1 MIYREARLDDIPEI
15 QDIRHSVLENRLSN
29 PALVTDQDC
38 EEYISRRGK
47 GWVSEKEGKLL
58 GFAIVDLTDDNL
70 WALFVR
76 PESEGRGIGKKLH
89 ELLLNW
95 HFSKNRDRIWLSTAP
110 DTRAEKFYRMQ
121 GWMEFGRKE
130 NGEILFEFFISLRKP
145 LSNNS

>member
-15 QDIRHSVLENRLSN
+15 QDIRHRVLENRLSN

-47 GWVSEKEGKLL
+47 GWVAEEEGKLL

-95 HFSKNRDRIWLSTAP
+95 YFSKNKDRIWLSTASG
-110 DTRAEKFYRMQ
+110 TRAETFYRMQ

-130 NGEILFEFFISLRKP
+130 NGEILFESFISSRKP